1 MLKTK
6 YDELLK
12 LGEALQVRD
21 GYVNEEG
28 GKLKIGGL
36 CTFQYEK
43 DQLWD
48 KIKSFANWEQEIEAD
63 IRVEN
68 TDFYGYYTV
77 KSGDTLSK
85 IAKHYF
91 GNANKY
97 MDIYNINT
105 DILKNPDLIRVGQK
119 LKLPNRQG

>member
-1 MLKTK
+1 
-6 YDELLK
+6 
-12 LGEALQVRD
+12 
-21 GYVNEEG
+21 
-28 GKLKIGGL
+28 
-36 CTFQYEK
+36 
-43 DQLWD
+43 
-48 KIKSFANWEQEIEAD
+48 EIEAD